1 VSNARAPA
9 LSYDPSARAER
20 FCKKKKLDNMSNDLG
35 LSFHATAGWFSAVRR
50 PSYVFVSLT
59 NAHAATLPAS
69 LGMAIRRCY
78 ISDDK
83 VSIQAVQYPP
93 ATKVI
98 AAALPDPGSVM
109 SGEFGE
115 ILTYFYQGA
124 MALPN
129 TAVGLRRWHLKQD
142 RNKAAPYSDVVHLVL
157 PDWPTPCAMDTVLCS
172 EVKAKSTK
180 SKFEPIQKAIEG
192 CETDRTSRLAGTLVW
207 LRERAITGASEGA
220 SVAQLTRFIDTA
232 GLPPTVKKFQAV
244 AVVCDS
250 LVTAETAKAPAT
262 PSPDY
267 EVVVISVPKLKD
279 VYEAAYAT
287 AMIAVPPTA
296 KPAKTQPKK

>member
-1 VSNARAPA
+1 MNT
-9 LSYDPSARAER
+9 
-20 FCKKKKLDNMSNDLG
+20 DLG
-35 LSFHATAGWFSAVRR
+35 FSFHAAAGWFSSEKR
-50 PSYVFVSLT
+50 PSYVFVSVAP
-59 NAHAATLPAS
+59 AHAAAIPAT

-83 VSIQAVQYPP
+83 VSTQALHYPP

-124 MALPN
+124 TALPRS
-129 TAVGLRRWHLKQD
+129 AVGLRRWHLKQD

-157 PDWPTPCAMDTVLCS
+157 PDWPAPSAMDTVLCS

-180 SKFEPIQKAIEG
+180 GKFEPIKKAIEG
-192 CETDRTSRLAGTLVW
+192 CDTDRTSRLAGTLIW
-207 LRERAITGASEGA
+207 LRERAITGATEGA
-220 SVAQLTRFIDTA
+220 SVAQLSRFIEPA
-232 GLPPTVKKFQAV
+232 GLPPTIKKFHAV
-244 AVVCDS
+244 AVVCES
-250 LVTAETAKAPAT
+250 LVAAEVAKAPAT

-267 EVVVISVPKLKD
+267 DVVVISVPKLKAT
-279 VYEAAYAT
+279 YEAAYT
-287 AMIAVPPTA
+287 SAMTAVPPTA
-296 KPAKTQPKK
+296 SSPKLNTK

>member
-1 VSNARAPA
+1 
-9 LSYDPSARAER
+9 
-20 FCKKKKLDNMSNDLG
+20 MSNDLG
-35 LSFHATAGWFSAVRR
+35 LSFQATAGWFSAVKK
-50 PSYVFVSLT
+50 PSYVFVSVT
-59 NAHAATLPAS
+59 KAHAAALPAA

-83 VSIQAVQYPP
+83 VSTQAIQYPP

-124 MALPN
+124 TALP
-129 TAVGLRRWHLKQD
+129 TAAVGLRRWHLKQD
-142 RNKAAPYSDVVHLVL
+142 RNKPAPYSDVVHLVL
-157 PDWPTPCAMDTVLCS
+157 PAWPAPSAMDTVLCS

-180 SKFEPIQKAIEG
+180 STFEPIKKAIEG

-207 LRERAITGASEGA
+207 LRDRAITGATEGA
-220 SVAQLTRFIDTA
+220 SVAQLNRFIEPA

-250 LVTAETAKAPAT
+250 LVTEEAAKAPAT

-267 EVVVISVPKLKD
+267 EVVVISVPKLKAT
-279 VYEAAYAT
+279 YEAAYT
-287 AMIAVPPTA
+287 AAMNAVQSAVTTA
-296 KPAKTQPKK
+296 KTTPTK

>member
-1 VSNARAPA
+1 
-9 LSYDPSARAER
+9 
-20 FCKKKKLDNMSNDLG
+20 MSNDLG
-35 LSFHATAGWFSAVRR
+35 LSFQATAGWFSADKK
-50 PSYVFVSLT
+50 PSYVFVSVK
-59 NAHAATLPAS
+59 NAHATALPAA

-83 VSIQAVQYPP
+83 VSTQAIQYPP

-115 ILTYFYQGA
+115 ILTYFYQGSTV
-124 MALPN
+124 LPAA
-129 TAVGLRRWHLKQD
+129 AVGLRRWHLKQD

-157 PDWPTPCAMDTVLCS
+157 PDWPTASAKDTVLCS

-180 SKFEPIQKAIEG
+180 SKFEPIKEAIKG
-192 CETDRTSRLAGTLVW
+192 CETDRTSRLAGTLIW
-207 LRERAITGASEGA
+207 LRERAITGATEGA
-220 SVAQLTRFIDTA
+220 SVAQLTRFIDPA

-250 LVTAETAKAPAT
+250 LVTAEAAKAPAT

-279 VYEAAYAT
+279 TYEAAYAT
-287 AMIAVPPTA
+287 AMSAVPPTA
-296 KPAKTQPKK
+296 KPTKTKPTK

>member
-1 VSNARAPA
+1 
-9 LSYDPSARAER
+9 
-20 FCKKKKLDNMSNDLG
+20 MSNDLG
-35 LSFHATAGWFSAVRR
+35 LSFHATAGWFSAVKR
-50 PSYVFVSLT
+50 PSYVLVSVT
-59 NAHAATLPAS
+59 NAHAATLPAA

-83 VSIQAVQYPP
+83 VSTQAIQYPP

-124 MALPN
+124 TALPIA
-129 TAVGLRRWHLKQD
+129 AVGLRRWHLKQD
-142 RNKAAPYSDVVHLVL
+142 RNKPAPYSDVVHLVL
-157 PDWPTPCAMDTVLCS
+157 PDWPAPSAMDTVLCS

-180 SKFEPIQKAIEG
+180 SKFEPIKKAIEG

-207 LRERAITGASEGA
+207 LRERAITGATEGA
-220 SVAQLTRFIDTA
+220 SVAQLTRFIETA
-232 GLPPTVKKFQAV
+232 GRPPTVKKFQAV
-244 AVVCDS
+244 AVVCGS
-250 LVTAETAKAPAT
+250 LVTEEAAKAPAT
-262 PSPDY
+262 SSPDY

-279 VYEAAYAT
+279 TYEAAYRT
-287 AMIAVPPTA
+287 AMSAVPSAA
-296 KPAKTQPKK
+296 KPAKAKPTK

>member
-1 VSNARAPA
+1 
-9 LSYDPSARAER
+9 
-20 FCKKKKLDNMSNDLG
+20 MSNDLG
-35 LSFHATAGWFSAVRR
+35 LSFQATAGWFSAAKT
-50 PSYVFVSLT
+50 PSYVLVSLT
-59 NAHAATLPAS
+59 QAHAAALPAV
-69 LGMAIRRCY
+69 LGLAIRRCY

-83 VSIQAVQYPP
+83 VRTQSIEYPP
-93 ATKVI
+93 ATRVI

-124 MALPN
+124 TALPT

-157 PDWPTPCAMDTVLCS
+157 PDWPIPSAMDTVLCS

-180 SKFEPIQKAIEG
+180 SKFEPIKKAIEG

-207 LRERAITGASEGA
+207 LRERAITGATEGA
-220 SVAQLTRFIDTA
+220 SVAQLTRFIEAA

-250 LVTAETAKAPAT
+250 LVTAEAAKAPVT

-279 VYEAAYAT
+279 TYEAAYT
-287 AMIAVPPTA
+287 NAMSAVPPA
-296 KPAKTQPKK
+296 EIPLKTKLTK

>member
-1 VSNARAPA
+1 
-9 LSYDPSARAER
+9 
-20 FCKKKKLDNMSNDLG
+20 MSDDLG
-35 LSFHATAGWFSAVRR
+35 LSFQATAGWFSAEQKA
-50 PSYVFVSLT
+50 SYRLISVTPAKATALP
-59 NAHAATLPAS
+59 NA

-78 ISDDK
+78 ISDEK
-83 VSIQAVQYPP
+83 VSTQAIKYPP

-115 ILTYFYQGA
+115 ILTYFYQGST
-124 MALPN
+124 ALP
-129 TAVGLRRWHLKQD
+129 TAAVGLRRWHLKQD

-157 PDWPTPCAMDTVLCS
+157 PDWPNPSAHDGVLCS

-180 SKFEPIQKAIEG
+180 GKFEPIKKAIEG
-192 CETDRTSRLAGTLVW
+192 CETDRISRLAGTLCW
-207 LRERAITGASEGA
+207 LRDRAITGATEGA
-220 SVAQLTRFIDTA
+220 SVEQLTRFIEPA
-232 GLPPTVKKFQAV
+232 GLPTAIKKFQAV

-250 LVTAETAKAPAT
+250 LVTEEITKAPAT

-279 VYEAAYAT
+279 TYEAAYKT
-287 AMIAVPPTA
+287 AMNAVPLAPVA
-296 KPAKTQPKK
+296 AAPAKTAK

>member
-1 VSNARAPA
+1 
-9 LSYDPSARAER
+9 
-20 FCKKKKLDNMSNDLG
+20 MTNDLG
-35 LSFHATAGWFSAVRR
+35 LSFQATAEWFSTVKK
-50 PSYVFVSLT
+50 PSYVFVSVPH
-59 NAHAATLPAS
+59 AHATDLPAA

-83 VSIQAVQYPP
+83 VRAQAIHHPP

-109 SGEFGE
+109 AGEFGE
-115 ILTYFYQGA
+115 ILTYFYQGTT
-124 MALPN
+124 ALP
-129 TAVGLRRWHLKQD
+129 TAAIGLRRWHLKQD

-157 PDWPTPCAMDTVLCS
+157 PDWPTPSAMDTVLCS

-180 SKFEPIQKAIEG
+180 SKFEPIKKAIEG

-207 LRERAITGASEGA
+207 LRERAITGATEGA
-220 SVAQLTRFIDTA
+220 SVAQLTRFIEPA
-232 GLPPTVKKFQAV
+232 GHPPTVKKFQAV

-250 LVTAETAKAPAT
+250 LAAAEAAKAPAT

-279 VYEAAYAT
+279 TYEAAYTT
-287 AMIAVPPTA
+287 AMNAVPSA
-296 KPAKTQPKK
+296 VKPARTNKPTK

>member
-1 VSNARAPA
+1 
-9 LSYDPSARAER
+9 
-20 FCKKKKLDNMSNDLG
+20 MSNDLG
-35 LSFHATAGWFSAVRR
+35 LSFHATAGWFSAVKR
-50 PSYVFVSLT
+50 PSYVFVSVT
-59 NAHAATLPAS
+59 HAHAASLPAA

-83 VSIQAVQYPP
+83 VSTQAIQYPP

-124 MALPN
+124 TALP
-129 TAVGLRRWHLKQD
+129 TAAVGLRRWHLKQD

-157 PDWPTPCAMDTVLCS
+157 PNWPVPSAMDTVLCS

-180 SKFEPIQKAIEG
+180 SKFEPIKKAIEG

-207 LRERAITGASEGA
+207 LRERAITGATEGA
-220 SVAQLTRFIDTA
+220 SVAQLTRFIEPA

-250 LVTAETAKAPAT
+250 LVTAEAAKAPIS

-279 VYEAAYAT
+279 TYEAAYTT
-287 AMIAVPPTA
+287 AMSAVPPTA
-296 KPAKTQPKK
+296 RPAKTSPTK

>member
-1 VSNARAPA
+1 
-9 LSYDPSARAER
+9 
-20 FCKKKKLDNMSNDLG
+20 MSNELG
-35 LSFHATAGWFSAVRR
+35 LSFHATVEWFSVIKK
-50 PSYVFVSLT
+50 PSYVFVSVT
-59 NAHAATLPAS
+59 HAHAAALPAA

-83 VSIQAVQYPP
+83 VSTQATKYPP

-109 SGEFGE
+109 SCEFGE

-124 MALPN
+124 TALP
-129 TAVGLRRWHLKQD
+129 TVAVGLRRWHLKQD

-157 PDWPTPCAMDTVLCS
+157 PDWPDPSAMDTVLCS

-180 SKFEPIQKAIEG
+180 SNFEPIKKAIEG

-207 LRERAITGASEGA
+207 LRERAITGATEGA
-220 SVAQLTRFIDTA
+220 SVAQLSRFIEPA
-232 GLPPTVKKFQAV
+232 ELPPTVKRFQAV

-250 LVTAETAKAPAT
+250 LVTAEAAKAPLK

-267 EVVVISVPKLKD
+267 EVVIISVPKLKD
-279 VYEAAYAT
+279 TYEAAYTNALS
-287 AMIAVPPTA
+287 AVPPTA
-296 KPAKTQPKK
+296 KPTKTIHTK

>member
-1 VSNARAPA
+1 
-9 LSYDPSARAER
+9 
-20 FCKKKKLDNMSNDLG
+20 MSNDLG
-35 LSFHATAGWFSAVRR
+35 LSFHGTAGWFSSVKR
-50 PSYVFVSLT
+50 PSYVFVNVT
-59 NAHAATLPAS
+59 REHAAAFPSA

-78 ISDDK
+78 ISDEK
-83 VSIQAVQYPP
+83 VSTQAIQYPP
-93 ATKVI
+93 ATRVI

-124 MALPN
+124 MALPT

-157 PDWPTPCAMDTVLCS
+157 PDWPAPSAMDTVLCS
-172 EVKAKSTK
+172 EVKAKATK
-180 SKFEPIQKAIEG
+180 SKFEPIKKAIEG

-207 LRERAITGASEGA
+207 LRERAITGATEGA
-220 SVAQLTRFIDTA
+220 SVEQLTRFIEPA

-250 LVTAETAKAPAT
+250 LVTAEAANAPVT

-267 EVVVISVPKLKD
+267 EVVVISVPNLKD
-279 VYEAAYAT
+279 TYEAAYTT
-287 AMIAVPPTA
+287 AMSAVPPAA
-296 KPAKTQPKK
+296 KPASTNLTK

>member
-1 VSNARAPA
+1 
-9 LSYDPSARAER
+9 
-20 FCKKKKLDNMSNDLG
+20 MSNDLG
-35 LSFHATAGWFSAVRR
+35 LSFHATAGWFSAVKR
-50 PSYVFVSLT
+50 PSYVFVSVT
-59 NAHAATLPAS
+59 NAHAAALPTA

-78 ISDDK
+78 ISDDR
-83 VSIQAVQYPP
+83 VNIQAIQYPP
-93 ATKVI
+93 ATQVI

-124 MALPN
+124 TALPKA
-129 TAVGLRRWHLKQD
+129 AVGLRRWHLKQD

-157 PDWPTPCAMDTVLCS
+157 PNWPTSSAMDTVLCS

-180 SKFEPIQKAIEG
+180 SKFEPIKNAIEG

-207 LRERAITGASEGA
+207 LRERAITGATEGA
-220 SVAQLTRFIDTA
+220 SVAQLNRFIKLA

-250 LVTAETAKAPAT
+250 LVTEEAAKAPAT
-262 PSPDY
+262 ASPDY
-267 EVVVISVPKLKD
+267 EVVVISVPKLKAT
-279 VYEAAYAT
+279 YEAAYTAAMNAVPSAVAT
-287 AMIAVPPTA
+287 AKITNT
-296 KPAKTQPKK
+296 K